1 MSDDGCIVVVGGT
14 DGIGK
19 ELARYYAGTGRETV
33 LTGRDAARAEA
44 VAAEIGGSARGI
56 ALDLAR
62 PKTIRDGLA
71 SVGPVKYLAIVA
83 IQRDDNTIRDFDID
97 RALELVTLKLVGFA
111 EVVHVLL
118 DRLSPD
124 SSIVLFGGQAKDR
137 PYPGSTTVSTVNGGI
152 AGLDPD
158 ARLGARPDPGQ
169 RHPSRDHRRQPVLA
183 RQAAGH
189 PRGPHLEDHHQETR
203 DDGRHRRRH
212 AVPARE
218 PVRRGHRPRR
228 RQRPADVLSIRM
240 RTASLTGPSATRTGR
255 PDYPEM
261 GERLREARRARNLSL
276 RTLAERLGVSPSL
289 ISQIETGRANPS
301 VSTLYAIAAE
311 LDVSLDELLFNDRRP
326 AEPATPVPARRE
338 RRPAGR
344 WRRARPSS
352 APPTG
357 TAIRL
362 ASGVLWERLTTLS
375 EPGVEF
381 LHVTYEV
388 GGASSPPDA
397 FQRHP
402 GHEWGYVL
410 SGRLQVRI
418 GFDEYVLEPGDAI
431 SINSSIP
438 HRLATLG
445 DEPVHAIWF
454 VLGRAQFDA
463 QTLIDDHLAGRD

>member
-1 MSDDGCIVVVGGT
+1 MV
-14 DGIGK
+14 
-19 ELARYYAGTGRETV
+19 
-33 LTGRDAARAEA
+33 
-44 VAAEIGGSARGI
+44 
-56 ALDLAR
+56 
-62 PKTIRDGLA
+62 
-71 SVGPVKYLAIVA
+71 SV
-83 IQRDDNTIRDFDID
+83 T
-97 RALELVTLKLVGFA
+97 
-111 EVVHVLL
+111 
-118 DRLSPD
+118 
-124 SSIVLFGGQAKDR
+124 SS
-137 PYPGSTTVSTVNGGI
+137 
-152 AGLDPD
+152 
-158 ARLGARPDPGQ
+158 
-169 RHPSRDHRRQPVLA
+169 
-183 RQAAGH
+183 
-189 PRGPHLEDHHQETR
+189 
-203 DDGRHRRRH
+203 
-212 AVPARE
+212 
-218 PVRRGHRPRR
+218 
-228 RQRPADVLSIRM
+228 
-240 RTASLTGPSATRTGR
+240 SATRIGR

-261 GERLREARRARNLSL
+261 GERLREARQARGLSL

-326 AEPATPVPARRE
+326 PEVVAPAR
-338 RRPAGR
+338 PGVSAGTMV
-344 WRRARPSS
+344 A
-352 APPTG
+352 APPVQRAADRH
-357 TAIRL
+357 AIRL
-362 ASGVLWERLTTLS
+362 ASGVQWERLTTLS

-388 GGASSPPDA
+388 GGASSPLDA

-463 QTLIDDHLAGRD
+463 QTLLDDHLTGRE

>member
-1 MSDDGCIVVVGGT
+1 
-14 DGIGK
+14 
-19 ELARYYAGTGRETV
+19 
-33 LTGRDAARAEA
+33 
-44 VAAEIGGSARGI
+44 
-56 ALDLAR
+56 
-62 PKTIRDGLA
+62 
-71 SVGPVKYLAIVA
+71 
-83 IQRDDNTIRDFDID
+83 
-97 RALELVTLKLVGFA
+97 
-111 EVVHVLL
+111 
-118 DRLSPD
+118 
-124 SSIVLFGGQAKDR
+124 
-137 PYPGSTTVSTVNGGI
+137 
-152 AGLDPD
+152 
-158 ARLGARPDPGQ
+158 
-169 RHPSRDHRRQPVLA
+169 
-183 RQAAGH
+183 
-189 PRGPHLEDHHQETR
+189 
-203 DDGRHRRRH
+203 
-212 AVPARE
+212 
-218 PVRRGHRPRR
+218 
-228 RQRPADVLSIRM
+228 M
-240 RTASLTGPSATRTGR
+240 RTATVTTPGTPRSGR

-261 GERLREARRARNLSL
+261 GERLREARRARSLSL

-326 AEPATPVPARRE
+326 AEPAAPARTE
-338 RRPAGR
+338 M
-344 WRRARPSS
+344 SS
-352 APPTG
+352 TSGTMAPAPPVQR
-357 TAIRL
+357 AADRHSIRL
-362 ASGVLWERLTTLS
+362 ASGVNWERLTTLS

-418 GFDEYVLEPGDAI
+418 GFDEYVLQPGDAI